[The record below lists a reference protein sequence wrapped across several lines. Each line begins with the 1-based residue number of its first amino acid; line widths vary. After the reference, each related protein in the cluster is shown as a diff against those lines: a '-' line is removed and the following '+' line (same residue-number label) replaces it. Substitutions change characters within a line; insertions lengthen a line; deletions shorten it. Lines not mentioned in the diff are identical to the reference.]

1 MLCRKNALSFS
12 RLSIISRIR
21 VRIVLQSSVG
31 LFLPLSFRLVSFL
44 PILAKILLAVR
55 VVGLLYVYWTECNF
69 LFRYRSKRE
78 SWHFAHDELSNAFI
92 LISLIDLPRSKLI
105 PAISTKND
113 RKLTPPGLP
122 PPPYDIPCRQEEG

>member
-55 VVGLLYVYWTECNF
+55 GWWDYFTSIGLSAIFFFGIGVNANLGTLPMMNLAMRLF
-69 LFRYRSKRE
+69 LSV
-78 SWHFAHDELSNAFI
+78 
-92 LISLIDLPRSKLI
+92 
-105 PAISTKND
+105 
-113 RKLTPPGLP
+113 
-122 PPPYDIPCRQEEG
+122 